1 MNVVGSN
8 QCVEEGHSLMRALL
22 TSHRGRIN
30 KASSAAAA
38 RFYENTSNRVMKCS
52 PTSVKTLLTALG
64 QWPLQGQGHGKE
76 TESRM

>member
-30 KASSAAAA
+30 KSSSAA

-52 PTSVKTLLTALG
+52 PTSVRTLLTALG
-64 QWPLQGQGHGKE
+64 QWPLQVRLGIA
-76 TESRM
+76 TDSVDST

>member
-30 KASSAAAA
+30 KSSSAA

-52 PTSVKTLLTALG
+52 PTSVRIFINLLII
-64 QWPLQGQGHGKE
+64 
-76 TESRM
+76 